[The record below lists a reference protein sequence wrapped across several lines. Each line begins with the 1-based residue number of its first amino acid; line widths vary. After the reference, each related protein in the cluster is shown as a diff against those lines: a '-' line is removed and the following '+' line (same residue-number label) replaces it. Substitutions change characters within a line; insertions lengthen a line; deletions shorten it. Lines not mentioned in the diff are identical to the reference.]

1 MFSTEKSFAR
11 EEIPHPSAGI
21 SILTSEA
28 ESLAGTLEGLKAGAR
43 IRHLYET
50 HGDRVVASSSFG
62 LQAAVMLHL
71 ISENA
76 PKIPIVFVDTGYL
89 FKETYEYIQELSNR
103 LDVDI
108 RRYVPQYTS
117 AWQEACWPELWKN
130 DPQRYAT
137 LNKLEPMNRALKE
150 IGGDI
155 WLSGLRRSQ
164 SSSRAARPIAE
175 QQKSTL
181 KVYPILDWADAQ
193 VASYFYEHDLLRHPL
208 EAEGY
213 LTMGDHHSTRKPVP
227 GEDGEATRFGGER
240 YECGLHESSG
250 QNDFQI

>member
-1 MFSTEKSFAR
+1 MSTLITEAQEVAR
-11 EEIPHPSAGI
+11 
-21 SILTSEA
+21 
-28 ESLAGTLEGLKAGAR
+28 TLESLKAGER
-43 IRHLYET
+43 IKHLYESY
-50 HGDRVVASSSFG
+50 GERVVASTSYG

-71 ISENA
+71 IAENA
-76 PKIPIVFVDTGYL
+76 PGIPVIFVDTGYL
-89 FKETYEYIQELSNR
+89 FKETYAYIQELSEQ
-103 LDVDI
+103 LEADV
-108 RRYVPQYTS
+108 RHYVPQYTS
-117 AWQEACWPELWKN
+117 AWQDAVWPKLWES

-137 LNKLEPMNRALKE
+137 INKVEPMNRALKE

-164 SSSRAARPIAE
+164 SSTRAGRQLAE
-175 QQKSTL
+175 QQRSTL

-193 VASYFYEHDLLRHPL
+193 VASYFYEHQLPRHPL

-213 LTMGDHHSTRKPVP
+213 VTMGDWHSTRKP
-227 GEDGEATRFGGER
+227 GEGENGESTRFGGDK